1 MAERRQRELT
11 IAGVPDS
18 AAREAIA
25 WLGEASTSPSSPG
38 RDLHLLQAT
47 EKLDRLGLLGIEFV
61 PGGTAWLVGP
71 RLAPRNPSADEIAR
85 KLLQAANELLRQ
97 HQVRLGQVLLENDQQ
112 LESDWYRES
121 GYETVISLD
130 LLVRSV
136 ESPETVARARS
147 PAGLKWV
154 EYSQRSHAQ
163 FLRALEVSYL
173 FSQDCPELSGLRDL
187 EDILAGHRAG
197 GAFDPGLWQLLRFAG
212 EDAGCLLLRE
222 QPEAKELEIVYLG
235 LAPHFRGKG
244 LGRFATE
251 HALQQARRLGYP
263 RVTLAVDAKNAA
275 AQRLYAQM
283 GFVCF
288 SRKRVQI
295 CVFPLLS

>member
-1 MAERRQRELT
+1 MAEWRQRGLT
-11 IAGVPDS
+11 IEGVPDS

-25 WLGEASTSPSSPG
+25 WLEEASTSPSSPG

-47 EKLDRLGLLGIEFV
+47 EKNDRLGMLGIEFV

-71 RLAPRNPSADEIAR
+71 RIASQGSSADEIAR
-85 KLLQAANELLRQ
+85 KLLQAADELLRQ
-97 HQVRLGQVLLENDQQ
+97 HQVRLGQVLLRKDQQ
-112 LESDWYRES
+112 LESDWYRGS
-121 GYETVISLD
+121 GYNTVISLD

-136 ESPETVARARS
+136 KSPDTAARPRS
-147 PAGLKWV
+147 PVGLKWV
-154 EYSQRSHAQ
+154 EYSQRSHAR
-163 FLRALEVSYL
+163 FLRTLEVSYL
-173 FSQDCPELSGLRDL
+173 FSQDCPELFGLRDL

-197 GAFDPGLWQLLRFAG
+197 GPFHPDLWQLLRLSG

-222 QPEAKELEIVYLG
+222 QPEAEELEIVYLG

-275 AQRLYAQM
+275 AQRLYAQI

-288 SRKRVQI
+288 SSKRVQI
-295 CVFPLLS
+295 CVFPRPS